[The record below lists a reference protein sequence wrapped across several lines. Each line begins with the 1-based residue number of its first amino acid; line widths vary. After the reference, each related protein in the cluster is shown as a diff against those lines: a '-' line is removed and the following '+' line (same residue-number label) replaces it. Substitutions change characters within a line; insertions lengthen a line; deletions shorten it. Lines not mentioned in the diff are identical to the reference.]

1 MRDAGATF
9 RLNNQVVGFERSPSG
24 DWFVRVKES
33 AGGKTISKTYVA
45 KSLVIA
51 SGGFT
56 ADRKRCA
63 RIDPRLM
70 AEVHT
75 TANPYGTVWDGATSE
90 ILDVAQAVG
99 AAVTDGFG
107 LQLLPFWG
115 GRLLDYDGGDIYV
128 NAAGERFV
136 NESLPWKVIT
146 DKMLDLEDRSCWV
159 ITDAR
164 SHKGAMLG
172 LKLINGIVYK
182 ADTIEEMASRM
193 HVPSP
198 VLKKTIETYNK
209 SVDKGYDEITGKTIF
224 ISASSS
230 RLFTSAENQSTY
242 TQRLTAS
249 ARMSTRA
256 FCRCKGYR
264 CKGSS
269 WQEKSLAA
277 SSAPTD
283 WAARA

>member
-1 MRDAGATF
+1 MLAMARCVRDAGATF
-9 RLNNQVVGFERSPSG
+9 RLNSQVVGFERIPSG
-24 DWFVRVKES
+24 GWIVNVKES
-33 AGGKTISKTYVA
+33 ADGKTTSRTYVA

-63 RIDPRLM
+63 RIDPRLT

-90 ILDVAQAVG
+90 ILDSAQTVG

-115 GRLLDYDGGDIYV
+115 GRLLGYDGGDIYV

-182 ADTIEEMASRM
+182 ADTIEEMARRM
-193 HVPSP
+193 HIPSP
-198 VLKKTIETYNK
+198 VLKKTIETYIK
-209 SVDKGYDEITGKTIF
+209 SVDKGYDEATGKTIF
-224 ISASSS
+224 
-230 RLFTSAENQSTY
+230 F
-242 TQRLTAS
+242 QRI
-249 ARMSTRA
+249 
-256 FCRCKGYR
+256 
-264 CKGSS
+264 
-269 WQEKSLAA
+269 E
-277 SSAPTD
+277 
-283 WAARA
+283 

>member
-1 MRDAGATF
+1 M
-9 RLNNQVVGFERSPSG
+9 
-24 DWFVRVKES
+24 
-33 AGGKTISKTYVA
+33 
-45 KSLVIA
+45 
-51 SGGFT
+51 
-56 ADRKRCA
+56 
-63 RIDPRLM
+63 
-70 AEVHT
+70 
-75 TANPYGTVWDGATSE
+75 
-90 ILDVAQAVG
+90 DVAQAVG

-115 GRLLDYDGGDIYV
+115 GRLPDYDGGDIYV

-224 ISASSS
+224 SQRIEQPPFYFGRESIYIHTTLDGIRTDEHARVLSVQGVPMQGLFVAGEIAGGIFGTDRLGGASMTNCLVMG
-230 RLFTSAENQSTY
+230 RRAGKN
-242 TQRLTAS
+242 AAIN
-249 ARMSTRA
+249 AR
-256 FCRCKGYR
+256 
-264 CKGSS
+264 
-269 WQEKSLAA
+269 KS
-277 SSAPTD
+277 
-283 WAARA
+283 